1 MLSCRLEHAGLARGA
16 DKEGRVAIEVI
27 VDDLFPLIELLGLV
41 YGADLGV
48 LLFCEGAG
56 SNSSVPGNG
65 PLADVALQGSEV
77 GGRIERHVDAAAVG
91 IAVAVDGGW
100 CGQ

>member
-1 MLSCRLEHAGLARGA
+1 MLSCRLEDAGLARGT

-27 VDDLFPLIELLGLV
+27 VDDLFPLVELLGLV
-41 YGADLGV
+41 YGADLGM
-48 LLFCEGAG
+48 LLFREGAG

-77 GGRIERHVDAAAVG
+77 GGRVERHVDAV
-91 IAVAVDGGW
+91 AVAVAVGGGW
-100 CGQ
+100 FGQ